1 MSPTLRRIFLGCAL
15 VAVFISGVI
24 VGQTK
29 FGQPKSVIHVVTGK
43 WKADST
49 PEQQKKAIDG
59 VKEMAG
65 KIPGIKNIWVKPN
78 KIQPTGEYNFAFVIE
93 FESEA
98 AHKAYGSHPEHEKW
112 EQFYLSVRE
121 ASSNTVV
128 TN

>member
-65 KIPGIKNIWVKPN
+65 KIPGIKNIWVKPT
-78 KIQPTGEYNFAFVIE
+78 KVQPRDYNFAFVIE

-98 AHKAYGSHPEHEKW
+98 AHKAYDGNPEHEKW
-112 EQFYLSVRE
+112 AQYYLSVRE

>member
-29 FGQPKSVIHVVTGK
+29 FSQPKSVIHVVTGK
-43 WKADST
+43 WNADST

-65 KIPGIKNIWVKPN
+65 KIPGIKNIWIKPN
-78 KIQPTGEYNFAFVIE
+78 KIQPNDHNFAFVIE

-98 AHKAYGSHPEHEKW
+98 AHKAYGNNQEHEKW

-121 ASSNTVV
+121 SSQNTVV